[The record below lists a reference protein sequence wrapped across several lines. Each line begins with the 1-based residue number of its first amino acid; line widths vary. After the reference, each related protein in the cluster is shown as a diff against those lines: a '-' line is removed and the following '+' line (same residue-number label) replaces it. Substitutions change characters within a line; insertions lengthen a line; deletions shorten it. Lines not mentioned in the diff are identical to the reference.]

1 MACMPTTTRT
11 TSTDPGRTPTA
22 ARPDR
27 ADAFALVRSQSVTM
41 PASMRAIA
49 DTVLDDPHA
58 TVDGSA
64 ADLAA
69 RADVSPATVSRF
81 VRHLGFASY
90 AELQRSMTRA
100 VERGIHEHA
109 RAHQE
114 IHAGVRVDDDVA
126 TVIAK
131 ITEDVRAVM
140 TDTRAALDP
149 DALARVAEAIE
160 HARRVVLYGVGASGL
175 VARDLH
181 LKLERIGIASS
192 IADDPHNALTLASVV
207 GGEDVVVLV
216 SHSGTTTEVLE
227 VARQAVARGATVAA
241 ITGHRDTALTR
252 DADEVLLGVAGAES
266 DLRPAAMGSRMSQL
280 AIVDALFVVVAQRT
294 EARSRPLLAR
304 SRDAVRTHHR
314 N

>member
-1 MACMPTTTRT
+1 MERMTTTER
-11 TSTDPGRTPTA
+11 A
-22 ARPDR
+22 ARAERAERTDR
-27 ADAFALVRSQSVTM
+27 ADAFALVRTQSVTM
-41 PASMRAIA
+41 PTSMRAIA
-49 DTVLDDPHA
+49 DTVLEDPRA
-58 TVDGSA
+58 TANGSA
-64 ADLAA
+64 ADLAE
-69 RADVSPATVSRF
+69 RANVSAATVSRF
-81 VRHLGFASY
+81 ARHLGFASY

-109 RAHQE
+109 E
-114 IHAGVRVDDDVA
+114 IHAGVAVDDDVE

-131 ITEDVRAVM
+131 VTEDVRTVM

-149 DALARVAEAIE
+149 NALAAAARTVSQ
-160 HARRVVLYGVGASGL
+160 ARRVVLYGVGASGI

-207 GGEDVVVLV
+207 DHRDVVILI
-216 SHSGTTTEVLE
+216 SHSGSTTETLE
-227 VARQAVARGATVAA
+227 VAQTAHDQDATVVA
-241 ITGHRDTALTR
+241 ITGHANAPLARHTDH
-252 DADEVLLGVAGAES
+252 VLLGVSGAES

-294 EARSRPLLAR
+294 DAHSRPLLAR

-314 N
+314 S

>member
-1 MACMPTTTRT
+1 MAPSPTT
-11 TSTDPGRTPTA
+11 
-22 ARPDR
+22 RPDR
-27 ADAFALVRSQSVTM
+27 ADAFALVRTQSVTM
-41 PASMRAIA
+41 PTSMRAIA
-49 DTVLDDPHA
+49 DRMLDDPHA
-58 TVDGSA
+58 TANGSA
-64 ADLAA
+64 AELAA
-69 RADVSPATVSRF
+69 RAAVSAATVSRF
-81 VRHLGFASY
+81 ARHLGFASY

-109 RAHQE
+109 E
-114 IHAGVRVDDDVA
+114 IHAGVHVDDDVA

-131 ITEDVRAVM
+131 VTEDVRAVM

-149 DALARVAEAIE
+149 AALASTADAIE

-207 GGEDVVVLV
+207 GSEDVVILV

-227 VARQAVARGATVAA
+227 VARQAAAQDATVVA
-241 ITGHRDTALTR
+241 ITGHANAPLAKQAVR
-252 DADEVLLGVAGAES
+252 VLLGVAGAES

-294 EARSRPLLAR
+294 DARSRPLLAR